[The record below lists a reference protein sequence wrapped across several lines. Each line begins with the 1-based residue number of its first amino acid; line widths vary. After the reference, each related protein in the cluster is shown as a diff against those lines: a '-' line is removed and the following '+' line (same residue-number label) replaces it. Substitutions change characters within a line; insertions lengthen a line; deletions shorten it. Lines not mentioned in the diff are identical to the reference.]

1 MSAPKTRNA
10 RIQTA
15 QNRSGNAHDRFQLII
30 SNDMRMS
37 FQDGFVFM
45 KHEINYRKIFERY
58 IKVLDR
64 VTSHART

>member
-1 MSAPKTRNA
+1 MSAPKTCSV
-10 RIQTA
+10 RIQTT
-15 QNRSGNAHDRFQLII
+15 QNRSDSAHDRFQLIV
-30 SNDMRMS
+30 SNDMRME

-45 KHEINYRKIFERY
+45 KHEIDYRKTFERY